1 MTLILITVHC
11 NTWQLTLIAIP
22 YIASYTYVML
32 DCCACTKGCIDSV
45 ECGTVEW
52 NSGTVEWWNSG
63 MVEWL
68 DGRLTTLYCF
78 AAVTVINTHAHFGA
92 TVASLF
98 MLSVRGRYSYDRL
111 LVPGNC
117 KLRPRQWQIG
127 FLLKGF

>member
-1 MTLILITVHC
+1 MSDKKKRTHRQASCNGVPFQIPPLQRTLLG
-11 NTWQLTLIAIP
+11 
-22 YIASYTYVML
+22 
-32 DCCACTKGCIDSV
+32 GCIDSV

-117 KLRPRQWQIG
+117 KLQWQIG